1 MTWIDRRASERARRC
16 VADRLAIAGQKSEVR
31 TVGAAPLQHRSPQ
44 HGIVTPRR
52 ACGLSGGP
60 LVARAAK
67 GMKKISYSG
76 RRFLP
81 EIIQQTIWLYLRFTP
96 SFRGVGDLLA
106 ERDIAVSYETI
117 RRWVSHFG
125 PMIAADLRKRRPKPP
140 FRGRRERGR
149 TCSGE
154 AADPAD
160 TTRQRRHGEGVSR
173 HEAPRLR
180 VLRSADLRHRGA
192 GSRRLPGARAVDA
205 NHV

>member
-1 MTWIDRRASERARRC
+1 
-16 VADRLAIAGQKSEVR
+16 
-31 TVGAAPLQHRSPQ
+31 
-44 HGIVTPRR
+44 
-52 ACGLSGGP
+52 
-60 LVARAAK
+60 
-67 GMKKISYSG
+67 MKKISYSG

-96 SFRGVGDLLA
+96 SFRDVGDLLT

-117 RRWVSHFG
+117 RRGVSHFG

-149 TCSGE
+149 TYSGE

-205 NHV
+205 NHVEKGRGKIPRPLPRSWIARGASWSSAFNFSPARRLQAPPGPPSKPAWPSRRTARRR